1 MLYRN
6 RENLKNELI
15 RYLSNKKKITIFSPY
30 IKAKTLKK
38 LLDSPNLNCEQIIVR
53 WEPKDIALGSS
64 DLEVYEIC
72 KKYDISLY
80 INNQIHLKLYTD
92 NFSDA
97 FLGSANISE
106 RAICETAGNYEVCT
120 HVEKINRNDRL
131 YLQKI
136 IDESIL
142 VTDEIYD
149 LIKSQ
154 IPEITPDLEEAVFT
168 FPNDIK
174 SDDFLISKLPMIDS
188 PELLWELYS
197 GEIKAKSQEQENC
210 LSHDLA
216 LYRIETDITNKED
229 FFESLTT
236 NFLQSPFITA
246 FLKAVDAATPV
257 TYRGRTKE
265 GLQFGSVKRWFAENT
280 TTAPTPRAFELTKN
294 VQILYVWIEVLSDG
308 AYTVSIPGA
317 HSQVIKNNLLNLHQ
331 E

>member
-6 RENLKNELI
+6 RENLKSELI
-15 RYLSNKKKITIFSPY
+15 RYLSDKKKITIFSPY
-30 IKAKTLKK
+30 IKAKTLEK

-72 KKYDISLY
+72 KKYNISLY
-80 INNQIHLKLYTD
+80 INNRIHLKLYTD
-92 NFSDA
+92 NFIDA

-120 HVEKINRNDRL
+120 HVEKINRDDRF

-136 IDESIL
+136 INESIL

-149 LIKSQ
+149 HFKSQ
-154 IPEITPDLEEAVFT
+154 IPEITPDLEEVVFT
-168 FPNDIK
+168 LPSDIK

-197 GEIKAKSQEQENC
+197 EGVEAESQEQENC

-216 LYRIETDITNKED
+216 LYGIEKNITNKDD
-229 FFESLTT
+229 FVDILAK
-236 NFLQSPFITA
+236 NFLKSPFITA
-246 FLKAVDAATPV
+246 FLRAVDAAIPV
-257 TYRGRTKE
+257 THKGRTKE
-265 GLQFGSVKRWFAENT
+265 GLQFGSVKKWFATNT
-280 TTAPTPRAFELTKN
+280 TTAPTPRAYDLTDN
-294 VQILYVWIEVLSDG
+294 VQVLYTWIEDLSNG
-308 AYTVSIPGA
+308 AYKVSIPGA
-317 HSQVIKNNLLNLHQ
+317 YSQVIRKL
-331 E
+331 